1 MNNYIINT
9 SPNAKSTLS
18 SDYHFYKMHEPA
30 TPTITLTISP
40 TKQMKKFMNRMKGKY
55 ERNERDN
62 HFIFQ
67 DNLCLKS
74 FTNKDGEHYLKIKNL
89 YGAAKLDVNIQVNY
103 ELLDSFVPE
112 E

>member
-9 SPNAKSTLS
+9 LPNAKSTFS

-30 TPTITLTISP
+30 TPTITLTLSP

-67 DNLCLKS
+67 
-74 FTNKDGEHYLKIKNL
+74 
-89 YGAAKLDVNIQVNY
+89 VNY

>member
-9 SPNAKSTLS
+9 SPNAKSK
-18 SDYHFYKMHEPA
+18 DYHFYKMHEPA
-30 TPTITLTISP
+30 TPTITVTISP
-40 TKQMKKFMNRMKGKY
+40 TKQMKKFMNRMKDKY

>member
-9 SPNAKSTLS
+9 SPNAKS

-40 TKQMKKFMNRMKGKY
+40 TKQMKKFMNRMKDKY